1 MSLGEGLRLAT
12 GTFTRSPSGQVTIT
26 PVTARWALLLAPLA
40 VVPLALQVLLVGLTV
55 EVGVPPLVAAAAA
68 LGVLAYGTRAMH
80 LDGLADTVDGLGAGW
95 TRERALQVMRSGD
108 VGPMGVAALV
118 LVLVAQAAAMATLL
132 SHGWLGALTIG
143 AAVIASR
150 AAAAVVCA
158 TGHPASEGS
167 RLGAAFVGSVPPATA
182 SLLALTVTA
191 VLVLSVWPVVLAH
204 GDAPDMWAVARL
216 VAAAAAAA
224 PMGLWAAIVL
234 RAKAARAFGGVSG
247 DVIGAAVELAL
258 TVVLVTLTLGW

>member
-26 PVTARWALLLAPLA
+26 PATAGSALLLAPLA
-40 VVPLALQVLLVGLTV
+40 VVPLALQVLLACLTV
-55 EVGVPPLVAAAAA
+55 EVGAPPLVAAAAA

-118 LVLVAQAAAMATLL
+118 LVLLAQAAAIATLL
-132 SHGWLGALTIG
+132 SYGWFGALIIG

-150 AAAAVVCA
+150 AAAAIVCA
-158 TGHPASEGS
+158 TGHPPSEGS
-167 RLGAAFVGSVPPATA
+167 RLGAAFVGSVHPVMAL
-182 SLLALTVTA
+182 LLALTVTA
-191 VLVLSVWPVVLAH
+191 VLVLSVWPAVLAH
-204 GDAPDMWAVARL
+204 HDAADTGAVVRVA
-216 VAAAAAAA
+216 VAAAAAA
-224 PMGLWAAIVL
+224 PLGMWAAIVL
-234 RAKAARAFGGVSG
+234 RAKAARTFGGVSG
-247 DVIGAAVELAL
+247 DVIGAGVEIAL
-258 TVVLVTLTLGW
+258 TVILVTLTLGW